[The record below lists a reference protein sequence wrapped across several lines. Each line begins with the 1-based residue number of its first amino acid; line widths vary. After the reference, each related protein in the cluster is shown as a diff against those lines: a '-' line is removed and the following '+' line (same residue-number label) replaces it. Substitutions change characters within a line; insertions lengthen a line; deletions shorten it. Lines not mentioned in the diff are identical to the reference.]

1 MRKYTEQE
9 LEQVRSD
16 YMENVNWM
24 AQDEAGK
31 AESNLS
37 RAFDEYINAISDFE
51 FRNGFLYAQMLRES
65 EGESIR

>member
-37 RAFDEYINAISDFE
+37 KALDEYINAISDFE
-51 FRNGFLYAQMLRES
+51 FRNGFLYAQMLRGS

>member
-24 AQDEAGK
+24 APDEVGK

-37 RAFDEYINAISDFE
+37 KALDEYINAISDFE

-65 EGESIR
+65 EGE

>member
-24 AQDEAGK
+24 APDEVGK

-37 RAFDEYINAISDFE
+37 KALDEYINAISDFE
-51 FRNGFLYAQMLRES
+51 FRNGFDP
-65 EGESIR
+65 

>member
-24 AQDEAGK
+24 APDEVGK

-37 RAFDEYINAISDFE
+37 KALDDINAISDFE

>member
-24 AQDEAGK
+24 APDEVGK
-31 AESNLS
+31 
-37 RAFDEYINAISDFE
+37 
-51 FRNGFLYAQMLRES
+51 G
-65 EGESIR
+65 GK

>member
-24 AQDEAGK
+24 APDEVGK

-37 RAFDEYINAISDFE
+37 RALDEYINAISDFE